1 MRNKTMTLQDIMD
14 AAKAL
19 GYTFDEATAQ
29 DVLDTK
35 PTWFTE
41 NETTEQAVNDYLDA
55 FER

>member
-1 MRNKTMTLQDIMD
+1 MTLQDIID
-14 AAKAL
+14 VAKAL
-19 GYTFDEATAQ
+19 GYTFDEETAQ

-55 FER
+55 YER

>member
-1 MRNKTMTLQDIMD
+1 MTLQDIMD

>member
-1 MRNKTMTLQDIMD
+1 MTTQEIIQC
-14 AAKAL
+14 AKEL

-41 NETTEQAVNDYLDA
+41 GETVQQAVNDYLDA

>member
-1 MRNKTMTLQDIMD
+1 MTLQDIIQC
-14 AAKAL
+14 AKEL

-35 PTWFTE
+35 PLWFTE
-41 NETTEQAVNDYLDA
+41 DETVQQAVNDYLDA